1 MYAMKEEVDNAR
13 VVEEDSNTEHVV
25 ATESACRN
33 IESPGGLI
41 GVIEESERRN
51 TSDGKDYKKRP
62 HEEELEEESPIEE
75 EVNKSEAETN
85 CVVEVAAE
93 AEITSSEIVN
103 EEEVLFPDAI
113 TPSMMLIIFNIILP
127 TVDIFFDAA
136 LIQKLLLNDFL
147 VSGVFVSLGIFTNF
161 LFTSLA
167 WWRLEPAKQKNWSWI
182 FLALQLWPQLRAFQ
196 VFA

>member
-1 MYAMKEEVDNAR
+1 MVYF
-13 VVEEDSNTEHVV
+13 
-25 ATESACRN
+25 
-33 IESPGGLI
+33 P
-41 GVIEESERRN
+41 
-51 TSDGKDYKKRP
+51 
-62 HEEELEEESPIEE
+62 
-75 EVNKSEAETN
+75 NKSESIFTRRKSKLYIFA
-85 CVVEVAAE
+85 CWMLPLLVM
-93 AEITSSEIVN
+93 
-103 EEEVLFPDAI
+103 
-113 TPSMMLIIFNIILP
+113 TPSLTGAWGDHKLDYCARSCTIVDEENVKLKFKTFIYALGVVFPTLMLIIFNIILP